1 MFITACVAI
10 VTACGSPEI
19 ALVSIDWPG
28 ELRCVPNTAD
38 GTEHK
43 QTHWSKQVIKT
54 LVKTSNQQPFLN
66 EGKQTESEEASLP
79 QAQ

>member
-1 MFITACVAI
+1 VFITARVTI

-19 ALVSIDWPG
+19 ALISIDWPG

-54 LVKTSNQQPFLN
+54 PVKTCNQLLFLN
-66 EGKQTESEEASLP
+66 EGKQTESEKASLA
-79 QAQ
+79 QAH